1 MAPHSLQFVLCLT
14 LLGATPV
21 PSAPWNDSGHR
32 IVSLLAWPQLSPAAQ
47 QGVTE
52 LLRQHP
58 RYEADLLLELPRDSN
73 ELATARLAFARAANW
88 PDTVRSVSH
97 PLHKVAHHSK
107 WHYIDIPFQL
117 ENQPVPTPSGEGAT
131 AGDPKDIVE
140 AIAKCRADL
149 GNDKLAA
156 TDRAM
161 ALCWLIHLVEDI
173 HQPLHACT
181 LYSPQFPK
189 GDRGGN
195 SFLITRNV
203 FDPDS
208 RTNLH
213 SLWDSLLGNY
223 RSADWDACVATGLAA
238 RPPMSEQQLAPFLA
252 EHEPM
257 AWARESHE
265 LAIEYVYQHGKL
277 AGEAAGTAV
286 SGTPAKAPPLPNDY
300 LRAGE
305 QIAMQRAAIA
315 AGRLARLLNEIFA
328 PK

>member
-1 MAPHSLQFVLCLT
+1 MAPRSLPFVLSLA
-14 LLGATPV
+14 LLGASPR
-21 PSAPWNDSGHR
+21 PPAPWNDSGHR

-47 QGVTE
+47 QGMTA
-52 LLRQHP
+52 LLQQHP
-58 RYEADLLLELPRDSN
+58 RYEADLLLDLPGGSD
-73 ELATARLAFARAANW
+73 ELAKARLAFARAANW

-117 ENQPVPTPSGEGAT
+117 ESQPLPAAEGEEAT
-131 AGDPKDIVE
+131 AGDPRNIVE
-140 AIAKCRADL
+140 AIAKCRADV
-149 GNDKLAA
+149 GNNQLAA
-156 TDRAM
+156 ADRAM

-223 RSADWDACVATGLAA
+223 RSAEWDACVAAGLAA
-238 RPPMSEQQLAPFLA
+238 RPTMSEQQLAPFLA
-252 EHEPM
+252 EREPM

-265 LAIEYVYQHGKL
+265 LAVEYVYQHGKL
-277 AGEAAGTAV
+277 VGAAGTD
-286 SGTPAKAPPLPNDY
+286 AKAPPLPNDY

-305 QIAMQRAAIA
+305 RVAMQQAMIG
-315 AGRLARLLNEIFA
+315 AGRLAVVLNEIFA